1 MGIRFPIIGF
11 DDTRAKEV
19 CLPFS
24 RGWRLCLP
32 VDGSQRVGYNP
43 HSKAVFT
50 PGTPWRS
57 HFGDSRSS
65 AETVAFLAHV
75 DGWSDDGLVAYMQRY
90 ALDSE
95 REARFRVKFVR
106 SPMFRS
112 YTFTYFYGERLLR
125 R

>member
-1 MGIRFPIIGF
+1 MR
-11 DDTRAKEV
+11 
-19 CLPFS
+19 
-24 RGWRLCLP
+24 
-32 VDGSQRVGYNP
+32 YNP

-57 HFGDSRSS
+57 HSGDSRNS

-95 REARFRVKFVR
+95 REARFRLKLVR

-112 YTFTYFYGERLLR
+112 YTFTYFYGKRLLR
-125 R
+125 QWLCSGDRRERFRRLLTEQLYPSLVQAWVASETGGA